1 MSNSNL
7 PAGAENDPRAPFNEP
22 EPTFCKYCDLFE
34 IEDYAEKQMISKY
47 GEDWQEN
54 MAAKKEH
61 HVLANVDTLCD
72 ECAMDLYSEFKND
85 D

>member
-1 MSNSNL
+1 
-7 PAGAENDPRAPFNEP
+7 
-22 EPTFCKYCDLFE
+22 
-34 IEDYAEKQMISKY
+34 MIDKY
-47 GEDWQEN
+47 GDDWQEN
-54 MAAKKEH
+54 PVAKKEH